1 MTPDKVL
8 SASSTVSL
16 SPGGRLQ
23 AIETSNVDPATSAV
37 TSKVSVDFSQIV
49 FDARNEFLSGNL
61 GFTVNDNAGNLMS
74 KTAITF
80 ANSLPTNSTTSVYI
94 KGQLQNK
101 IVVDY
106 SNSLFNNDHQ
116 VVDSSKTVNI
126 YSGTDKLL
134 FSTVI
139 SYDKNGKKTKDKDPK
154 NKKSATP
161 QALKAPA
168 PAPAKAVK
176 APAKK
181 SSAAT
186 TVKSSATAA
195 IKPGANLTST
205 AQLGDT
211 PTTQKTDKTYRTDN
225 TLEQV
230 RVTTLQGNT
239 PVSAVIT
246 NYAADGTTVVKTF
259 TLDLSG
265 LNYDQASN
273 TVTGAL
279 NLQTH
284 LGGNVLSSESTIQY

>member
-1 MTPDKVL
+1 MDPST
-8 SASSTVSL
+8 STV
-16 SPGGRLQ
+16 
-23 AIETSNVDPATSAV
+23 I
-37 TSKVSVDFSQIV
+37 SKVSVDFSKIV
-49 FDARNEFLSGNL
+49 FDARNEFLSGDL
-61 GFTVNDNAGNLMS
+61 GFVVNDNAGNLMS
-74 KTAITF
+74 KTSVTF
-80 ANSLPTNSTTSVYI
+80 ANSLPTLSTTSVYV
-94 KGQLQNK
+94 KDQLQNK

-106 SNSLFNNDHQ
+106 SASLFNNDHQ

-126 YSGTDKLL
+126 YSSTNKLL

-139 SYDKNGKKTKDKDPK
+139 SYDKNGKKIKDKSPK
-154 NKKSATP
+154 DKTSGTP
-161 QALKAPA
+161 QTLTAPT
-168 PAPAKAVK
+168 PAPAKQTTASASKASTASKVK
-176 APAKK
+176 
-181 SSAAT
+181 STAAT
-186 TVKSSATAA
+186 TVK
-195 IKPGANLTST
+195 GASLTGT
-205 AQLGDT
+205 QLGDT

-279 NLQTH
+279 SLQTH
-284 LGGNVLSSESTIQY
+284 VGGNVLSSESTIQY